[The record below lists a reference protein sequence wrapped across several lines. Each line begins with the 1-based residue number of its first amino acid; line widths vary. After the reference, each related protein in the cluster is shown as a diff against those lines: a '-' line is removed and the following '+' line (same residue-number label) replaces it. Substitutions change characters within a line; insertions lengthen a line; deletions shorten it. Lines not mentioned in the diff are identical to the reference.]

1 VPPREKKR
9 LSRED
14 WENAAI
20 HAIAAGGL
28 AAVAVEPLAASLGVT
43 KGSFYAHF
51 RNRREL
57 VEAAL
62 ARWESS
68 HGASLADLSAI
79 EDPAKRLEQ
88 VLAASIAFSQSGEP
102 SAHLRLLAE
111 MSDPAV
117 REAVARVDARR
128 IARLAVAFR
137 EAGFSARRAERRA
150 APRLCHLRRPS
161 GPGTGR
167 ARPAPRRRGDQGARP
182 RAPRAAAPR
191 RKLIEQVRRP
201 TP

>member
-1 VPPREKKR
+1 MMRGMPAREKKR

-20 HAIAAGGL
+20 YAIAAGGL

-51 RNRREL
+51 GSRREL

-79 EDPAKRLEQ
+79 EDPAKRLER
-88 VLAASIAFSQSGEP
+88 VLTASIAFSQSGEP
-102 SAHLRLLAE
+102 SAHLRLLGE

-128 IARLAVAFR
+128 IARLAAAFR
-137 EAGFSARRAERRA
+137 DAGFSARRAERRA
-150 APRLCHLRRPS
+150 RLAYATYVGLLVLAQDEPDERLDSDGIKALVRELREPLLAP
-161 GPGTGR
+161 T
-167 ARPAPRRRGDQGARP
+167 A
-182 RAPRAAAPR
+182 
-191 RKLIEQVRRP
+191 
-201 TP
+201 

>member
-1 VPPREKKR
+1 MIRGMPAREKKR

-20 HAIAAGGL
+20 YAIAAGGL

-51 RNRREL
+51 GSRREL

-88 VLAASIAFSQSGEP
+88 VLTASIAFSQSGEP
-102 SAHLRLLAE
+102 SAHLRLLGE

-128 IARLAVAFR
+128 IARLAAAFR
-137 EAGFSARRAERRA
+137 DAGFSARRAERRA
-150 APRLCHLRRPS
+150 RLAYATYVGLLVLAQDEPDERLDSDGIKALVRELREPLLAP
-161 GPGTGR
+161 T
-167 ARPAPRRRGDQGARP
+167 A
-182 RAPRAAAPR
+182 
-191 RKLIEQVRRP
+191 
-201 TP
+201 

>member
-1 VPPREKKR
+1 MPTREKKR

-62 ARWESS
+62 GRWESS

-88 VLAASIAFSQSGEP
+88 VLAASIAFSQSGAP

-150 APRLCHLRRPS
+150 RLAYATYVGLLVLAQDEPDKRLDDEAIKALVRELREPLL
-161 GPGTGR
+161 P
-167 ARPAPRRRGDQGARP
+167 PAS
-182 RAPRAAAPR
+182 
-191 RKLIEQVRRP
+191 
-201 TP
+201 